1 MCASKTLLF
10 ESANVQL
17 LMLIYSKY
25 ANKLFNKKLIQKSY
39 NRNKI
44 SFSLH
49 NTLVVIMLKRF
60 QMDPAY
66 VERW

>member
-1 MCASKTLLF
+1 
-10 ESANVQL
+10 
-17 LMLIYSKY
+17 MLIYSKY

-66 VERW
+66 IERW